1 MGKEDSKMRVFKLF
15 LRFLIFLTTCFR
27 FYCINQYD
35 IQLNKVEEQNSL
47 QKPKINFVMYFTDA
61 VQTHSTF
68 AYKINEAY
76 ARFMNLSIVLVEE
89 NDDNNFDVE
98 DVRWNK
104 VKILLNLLNDPAE
117 SDVDYWIWLDSD
129 LVFVNFT
136 FNISNLIKQYEN
148 FEIILSREINPANGV
163 ANTGS
168 IIVKNSEWSQKFFQS
183 WWYDFDHVSAMDQHS
198 FEELHSK
205 FANIPPVNRIL
216 LLPETAINSEFPG
229 LWKHRDDLPILHL
242 AGESNFIRAIILQ
255 RIWENYL
262 DRFDATKP
270 LITRAELDSIDY
282 FLAHLNEW
290 RLIASDLRRQ
300 SSSSHDFNVERLQMV
315 RYTLCS
321 FSHNFV

>member
-1 MGKEDSKMRVFKLF
+1 
-15 LRFLIFLTTCFR
+15 
-27 FYCINQYD
+27 
-35 IQLNKVEEQNSL
+35 
-47 QKPKINFVMYFTDA
+47 MYFTDA

-148 FEIILSREINPANGV
+148 FEIILSKEINPANGV

-290 RLIASDLRRQ
+290 RLIASDLQRQ
-300 SSSSHDFNVERLQMV
+300 SSSSHDFSVERLQMV